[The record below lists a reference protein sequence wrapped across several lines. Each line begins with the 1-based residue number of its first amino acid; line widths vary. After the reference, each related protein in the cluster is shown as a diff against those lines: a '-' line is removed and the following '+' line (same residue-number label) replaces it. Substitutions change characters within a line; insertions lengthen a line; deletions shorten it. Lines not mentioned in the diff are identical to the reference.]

1 MRLKKNQFEENFSL
15 VFTVGIG
22 DVYISL
28 NLKGFVGIII
38 PFTMVMLV
46 LDGLEFSF
54 SKLELFCLDGLTI
67 PTFCLEGLAW
77 SILSLRLILP
87 GLASLS

>member
-28 NLKGFVGIII
+28 NLKKK
-38 PFTMVMLV
+38 
-46 LDGLEFSF
+46 E
-54 SKLELFCLDGLTI
+54 TI
-67 PTFCLEGLAW
+67 AYTCISALL
-77 SILSLRLILP
+77 
-87 GLASLS
+87 

>member
-28 NLKGFVGIII
+28 NLKKKKQLHIHVFQHYYNDSH
-38 PFTMVMLV
+38 F
-46 LDGLEFSF
+46 
-54 SKLELFCLDGLTI
+54 
-67 PTFCLEGLAW
+67 
-77 SILSLRLILP
+77 
-87 GLASLS
+87 